1 MAEGGRNIFPFE
13 GGTLDRRNSD
23 VGPIGGGGDGGD
35 DHKTAA
41 TSGHRRRRRQR
52 RPGTNESEKL
62 RLSILPS

>member
-23 VGPIGGGGDGGD
+23 VGPIGGGGDGRD

-41 TSGHRRRRRQR
+41 TSGRRRRRQR
-52 RPGTNESEKL
+52 RPGTNESEKFAVA
-62 RLSILPS
+62 SEHSS